1 MKIFQAA
8 AVLLAM
14 FASLAYAA
22 PERKYLLKL
31 GNIIIINTKYLL
43 FIAGT
48 VLIQTD
54 NTQYI
59 RTG

>member
-1 MKIFQAA
+1 MKFFQAA
-8 AVLLAM
+8 ALLLALIGA
-14 FASLAYAA
+14 FASAE
-22 PERKYLLKL
+22 PVPKP
-31 GNIIIINTKYLL
+31 
-43 FIAGT
+43 GT

>member
-22 PERKYLLKL
+22 PEP
-31 GNIIIINTKYLL
+31 
-43 FIAGT
+43 GT

>member
-1 MKIFQAA
+1 MKFFQAA

-14 FASLAYAA
+14 FAALANAE
-22 PERKYLLKL
+22 PVPQP
-31 GNIIIINTKYLL
+31 
-43 FIAGT
+43 GT

>member
-1 MKIFQAA
+1 MNT
-8 AVLLAM
+8 
-14 FASLAYAA
+14 
-22 PERKYLLKL
+22 
-31 GNIIIINTKYLL
+31 NINDGINILNNIT
-43 FIAGT
+43 AGT

>member
-1 MKIFQAA
+1 MKFFQAA

-14 FASLAYAA
+14 FAALVNAE
-22 PERKYLLKL
+22 PVPQP
-31 GNIIIINTKYLL
+31 GH
-43 FIAGT
+43 

>member
-1 MKIFQAA
+1 MKFFQ
-8 AVLLAM
+8 VCGILLAM
-14 FASLAYAA
+14 LAALASAEPI
-22 PERKYLLKL
+22 PEP
-31 GNIIIINTKYLL
+31 
-43 FIAGT
+43 GT

>member
-1 MKIFQAA
+1 MKFFQAA
-8 AVLLAM
+8 ALLLAM
-14 FASLAYAA
+14 FAALANAEPA
-22 PERKYLLKL
+22 PQP
-31 GNIIIINTKYLL
+31 
-43 FIAGT
+43 GT